1 MVLQV
6 GFVVVMCDQCCSH
19 IIIAPFFFFFVLL
32 LLLRSS
38 FLCCLCCS
46 SSSFFFFFFFLL
58 LFCFVFCFFCGRQP
72 KLVGFRLSYTAQ
84 GDKRYTTVPNTTKA
98 CAQTSQGTRSAHSC
112 KRVVSYCSAEPVT
125 VTLGLQDAP
134 GGDSFAAN
142 KRRCVRPKWK
152 TSSCGFLPLHFCC
165 RWRGLEQVLTAP
177 SKVRNVGVIAHVDH
191 GKTTLVDKLLATA
204 LGKSKEAGTQSGE
217 SERLMDSMEL
227 EQERGITIMSKAT
240 RVDWKGHT
248 INIVDTPGH
257 ADFGGEVER
266 ILTMVD
272 SVVLLCDATEGPMAQ
287 TKFVLSKS
295 LNRGLKPMT
304 ILNKADRPTAR
315 LDGSTESEL
324 FDLFAALDATDE
336 QLDYPT
342 LYASAI
348 KNWVTDDPDVAKE
361 WAEDVGGS
369 TQGME
374 MILDQIIDH
383 VPALPEED
391 DASILNQPFSLAV
404 NNIGKDPFVGSL
416 ATGKFTAEPLVSA
429 I

>member
-1 MVLQV
+1 
-6 GFVVVMCDQCCSH
+6 
-19 IIIAPFFFFFVLL
+19 
-32 LLLRSS
+32 
-38 FLCCLCCS
+38 
-46 SSSFFFFFFFLL
+46 
-58 LFCFVFCFFCGRQP
+58 
-72 KLVGFRLSYTAQ
+72 
-84 GDKRYTTVPNTTKA
+84 
-98 CAQTSQGTRSAHSC
+98 
-112 KRVVSYCSAEPVT
+112 
-125 VTLGLQDAP
+125 
-134 GGDSFAAN
+134 
-142 KRRCVRPKWK
+142 
-152 TSSCGFLPLHFCC
+152 
-165 RWRGLEQVLTAP
+165 
-177 SKVRNVGVIAHVDH
+177 
-191 GKTTLVDKLLATA
+191 
-204 LGKSKEAGTQSGE
+204 
-217 SERLMDSMEL
+217 
-227 EQERGITIMSKAT
+227 
-240 RVDWKGHT
+240 
-248 INIVDTPGH
+248 
-257 ADFGGEVER
+257 
-266 ILTMVD
+266 MVD

-383 VPALPEED
+383 VPALPEEE

-416 ATGKFTAEPLVSA
+416 ATGKIHSGTIGVGDMMKRSSVAHQIMTTLVGPTWKLRKWLPCL
-429 I
+429 